1 MSERSQKSSSLEEE
15 VWNAIA
21 AFEQILEAMPNDRA
35 SLEALCHAYEQ
46 IGDHTRAKDYAI
58 RLCDVLMEDGDN
70 EGAKA
75 LLDRLQTYADG
86 DERVQQAFEKLNQ
99 IGQHA
104 TEEAGVDAGVRKA
117 RAVPLESRETPSFSL
132 AEELSFAWSL
142 LEADLLTQEEY
153 GSLVQDLTELSS
165 NVGNLTISVLHAL
178 EVRGFK
184 HLERVLASV
193 SKICG
198 SPLINVAS
206 FDVPHSATLLLP
218 YNFMLRRGVLVFDF
232 IANDLLVVIMNPY
245 DKQLRNRVEAMTGRA
260 CHFYMTMPSAFDATL
275 EKIRQQQAKGSE
287 A

>member
-1 MSERSQKSSSLEEE
+1 MSDDPQQSSSLEEE

-46 IGDHTRAKDYAI
+46 IGDHTRAKDYAV
-58 RLCDVLMEDGDN
+58 RLCDTLLEEGDHDA
-70 EGAKA
+70 AKRM
-75 LLDRLQTYADG
+75 LDTLQTQADG
-86 DERVQQAFEKLNQ
+86 DERVQAVVEKFNRITQ
-99 IGQHA
+99 GN
-104 TEEAGVDAGVRKA
+104 TSEAGSP
-117 RAVPLESRETPSFSL
+117 AVGHAAQAHASMKTEAQTFSL

-142 LEADLLTQEEY
+142 LEADLLTQEDY

-165 NVGNLTISVLHAL
+165 SQGQHTISVLHAL

-184 HLERVLASV
+184 NLERVLGSV

-198 SPLINVAS
+198 SPLIRLES
-206 FDVPHSATLLLP
+206 FEVPRAAMTLLP
-218 YNFMLRRGVLVFDF
+218 MDFMLRRGVLAFDF

-245 DKQLRNRVEAMTGRA
+245 DQQLRASVEAMTGRA
-260 CHFYMTMPSAFDATL
+260 CHFYMTLPSDFDQKL
-275 EKIRQQQAKGSE
+275 SKIREQLAE